1 MFESVFQFLFDYRPH
16 VFRQA
21 EFRFSPPA
29 GTTIAAAIVIAALVL
44 AFVSYRLVR
53 SRVQWRQQAILGALR
68 LAGLAL
74 ILFCIF
80 RPVLIVKAA
89 VAQQNVIGILIDD
102 SRSMQIADAGGTRAD
117 FARRT
122 FANSNSPEM
131 KALADRFLV
140 RTFRFSSSTTRL
152 GSPSELTFSGT
163 QTRLASAIQSARQE
177 LAGLP
182 VSGLI
187 LVTDGADTTTDAS
200 VADALLA
207 SKADAVPVFTV
218 GVGQDTLAHDIQI
231 GRVSTPR
238 TALKGTS
245 LLVDAI
251 VTQTGYAGQTVT
263 LDVEDGGKIVGSQ
276 PVRLPADGDPAAVR
290 VRFTASD
297 AGPRLFHLK
306 ISPQPGEVVTENNQR
321 DVQIDVRDRRERI
334 LYFEGEPR
342 FEMKFIRRAIADDQ
356 NLQLVTLQRT
366 AENKYIR
373 LSVDKPEELVA
384 GFPKTREELFAY
396 RGIVLGS
403 VEASAFTG
411 DQLRMISEFVDV
423 RGGGL
428 LLLGGPHA
436 FAEGGYAGTSV
447 ADVMPVLLER
457 PVGKTAPTVA
467 HVKVRPTRAGEA
479 HAVTQLGD
487 TEEASAERW
496 KTMPPLTVLNNVQ
509 ALKPGATALLS
520 GTDERRRDRIVLAY
534 QRYGRG
540 KSIAFPVHDSWQW
553 QMHSSIRVD
562 DQTHE
567 NFWRQMLRWLVDGVP
582 DPVESRTLTDRVD
595 PGQPVSLTAD
605 VVDSRFVELNDAD
618 VVAHVTSPSGAKA
631 DVPLEWTGER
641 AGQYHGTFPTDQAG
655 WYEATVEGSRAG
667 KPVGAGVTHVR
678 AAPDDAEYF
687 DAAMHASL
695 LQRIA
700 QETGGRFYKADA
712 IGSLAE
718 DVKYSGRGVTA
729 VEERELWHMP
739 ILLLAL
745 LAVTCAE
752 WGLRRHWRLA

>member
-1 MFESVFQFLFDYRPH
+1 MFESLFQFLFDYRPH

-29 GTTIAAAIVIAALVL
+29 GVTIAAAVIIAALVL
-44 AFVSYRLVR
+44 AFVGYRLVR
-53 SRVQWRQQAILGALR
+53 TRLQWREQAILGALR

-80 RPVLIVKAA
+80 RPVLIVRAA
-89 VAQQNVIGILIDD
+89 VSQQNVIGVLIDD
-102 SRSMQIADAGGTRAD
+102 SRSMQIADAGGRRAD
-117 FARRT
+117 FARQT
-122 FANSNSPEM
+122 FGQPDSPTM
-131 KALADRFLV
+131 KALADRFLI
-140 RTFRFSSSTTRL
+140 RTFRFSSSTTRM
-152 GSPSELTFSGT
+152 SNPAELTFGGT
-163 QTRLASAIQSARQE
+163 QTRLAGAIQSARQE

-207 SKADAVPVFTV
+207 SKADALPVFTV
-218 GVGQDTLAHDIQI
+218 GVGRETLAHDIQI

-263 LDVEDGGKIVGSQ
+263 LDVEDGGRIVGSQ

-297 AGPRLFHLK
+297 AGPRLFHLR

-342 FEMKFIRRAIADDQ
+342 FEMKFLRRAIADDP

-366 AENKYIR
+366 AENKYLR

-436 FAEGGYAGTSV
+436 FGEGGYAGTAV
-447 ADVMPVLLER
+447 ADAMPVLLER
-457 PVGKTAPTVA
+457 PVGKAAATVA

-487 TEEASAERW
+487 TEEASADRW
-496 KTMPPLTVLNNVQ
+496 KTMPALTRPEHGSSAEAGRYRAPV
-509 ALKPGATALLS
+509 
-520 GTDERRRDRIVLAY
+520 RDR
-534 QRYGRG
+534 
-540 KSIAFPVHDSWQW
+540 
-553 QMHSSIRVD
+553 
-562 DQTHE
+562 
-567 NFWRQMLRWLVDGVP
+567 
-582 DPVESRTLTDRVD
+582 
-595 PGQPVSLTAD
+595 
-605 VVDSRFVELNDAD
+605 
-618 VVAHVTSPSGAKA
+618 
-631 DVPLEWTGER
+631 
-641 AGQYHGTFPTDQAG
+641 
-655 WYEATVEGSRAG
+655 
-667 KPVGAGVTHVR
+667 R
-678 AAPDDAEYF
+678 AAA
-687 DAAMHASL
+687 
-695 LQRIA
+695 R
-700 QETGGRFYKADA
+700 ADRA
-712 IGSLAE
+712 RLSA
-718 DVKYSGRGVTA
+718 
-729 VEERELWHMP
+729 LWTRQVDCLP
-739 ILLLAL
+739 RARLLAL
-745 LAVTCAE
+745 ADALVDPCRRSDARKLLAADVAVARGRRTGRRRVSHADGSCRSRPAGDADGRRRRFAIRRAE
-752 WGLRRHWRLA
+752 RRGRDGPCHVSLRHEGRRSARVDR